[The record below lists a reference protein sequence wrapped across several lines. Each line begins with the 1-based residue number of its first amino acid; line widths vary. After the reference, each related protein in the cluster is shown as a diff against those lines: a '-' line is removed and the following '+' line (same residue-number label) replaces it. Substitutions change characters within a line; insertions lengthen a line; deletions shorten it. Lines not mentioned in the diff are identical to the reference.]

1 MHTTTPPAD
10 TSAPTGTHSRG
21 PRIFPGGD
29 PQPLTARRI
38 RRTRP
43 APNIAHAP
51 HRGRKT
57 MPAETETESGKSRAT
72 RNVAAAFSGL
82 FSRAPV
88 RGIRAEHA
96 RNDFVRAFLRPD
108 NDETDK
114 RGLSLRS
121 ENAGAYSASENRI
134 SVFAPTGSGRIR
146 MPAKP
151 PPHPPG
157 PAHAPI
163 THRSPPLHLPSAAT
177 APETN
182 GTTAGSGDRTRT
194 ETKTGAR
201 VPLALQSGISPA
213 TDWKDNCML
222 SP

>member
-10 TSAPTGTHSRG
+10 TSAPTGTHNRG

-51 HRGRKT
+51 HRGRKA
-57 MPAETETESGKSRAT
+57 MRRGNRNGVRKESGDKKRRRGFFRSFFTGARPGHPCRARPQRLRPSVPSPRQR
-72 RNVAAAFSGL
+72 RNGQAGSFSP
-82 FSRAPV
+82 FRKRRSVFR
-88 RGIRAEHA
+88 IRKPHF
-96 RNDFVRAFLRPD
+96 RLRPD
-108 NDETDK
+108 GFGTDSHARK
-114 RGLSLRS
+114 TAAAPARPGTRS
-121 ENAGAYSASENRI
+121 DNAS
-134 SVFAPTGSGRIR
+134 
-146 MPAKP
+146 
-151 PPHPPG
+151 
-157 PAHAPI
+157 
-163 THRSPPLHLPSAAT
+163 

-182 GTTAGSGDRTRT
+182 GTTGGSGDRTRT